1 MRRYQVVIYSWDI
14 GTDDKMDFNSLVD
27 AIKDAKKYKGR
38 EEYAAVYDTVEKIAY
53 VVFGNKY
60 TSVFT
65 DNVRIVAI

>member
-14 GTDDKMDFNSLVD
+14 GIDDKMDFNSLAD

-38 EEYAAVYDTVEKIAY
+38 EEYAAVYDAVEKIAY
-53 VVFGNKY
+53 VVFGNKF
-60 TSVFT
+60 TRVFN